1 MKTEVTVIITD
12 VNDEIPT
19 FRSDS
24 YLAEVNENAQA
35 NTPITFLNNAVPEV
49 FDHDQVTVSHSSIT
63 SLLAFIQ
70 IPISSNINMKI
81 LMLRVLVL
89 LCFIENNCFIYLTL
103 LMYSDCRKVL
113 L

>member
-1 MKTEVTVIITD
+1 VKTEVTVIITD

-49 FDHDQVTVSHSSIT
+49 FDHDQVTVSHSTVT

-70 IPISSNINMKI
+70 IPIIYNINMKI
-81 LMLRVLVL
+81 LMLHMLSTSVL
-89 LCFIENNCFIYLTL
+89 Y
-103 LMYSDCRKVL
+103 
-113 L
+113 

>member
-1 MKTEVTVIITD
+1 MTVIITD

-35 NTPITFLNNAVPEV
+35 NTPITFLNNVVPEV
-49 FDHDQVTVSHSSIT
+49 FDHDQVTVSNSAVT

-70 IPISSNINMKI
+70 ISISYNINMKVLI
-81 LMLRVLVL
+81 LHVLVP
-89 LCFIENNCFIYLTL
+89 LCFIEIKFFIYLTL
-103 LMYSDCRKVL
+103 LMYSDHRKVL